1 MVCSKISP
9 IYNHFVNFLHSKR
22 RGVSQYKLFNDE
34 ADEGDDDEDEP
45 DGDYEA
51 GGEQVLDRDEQ
62 AAIDAVERRHRERK
76 LYQEQ
81 SAEEIAAA
89 IDARARLDKIR
100 KAKYERG
107 EGLAG
112 PMGSMQQTVLEQ
124 QSLLPSV
131 MDPKIFKLKCKPGNE
146 LLLVRSV
153 MLKAIDMRN
162 KGGLLKIKSA
172 FCSGVKGLI
181 YVEALSEAFAKE
193 VIVGLRMIY
202 GSSFSQVP
210 VGEMT
215 SVLVTT
221 VKKKPIKEGQWV
233 RLKRGPLKGDLARI
247 VTLFEGG
254 SKAFIQAVP
263 RPDYAAAALAEKEG
277 KKAATGPTKVRP
289 QQRLFD
295 AEEARV
301 ANSSYVFRR
310 HHPLDMTAAMYD
322 VWENEHY
329 KDGFLFKEVNVATYL
344 DAADVKPR
352 LEELQLFRQ
361 RKTGGEDDAEED
373 EDALLE
379 QYAPNAHFLK
389 ELADQ
394 IENLGEDETKEGVN
408 SLLPGDLVQVTAGDM
423 RNLIARI
430 VSVND
435 ATRVAR
441 IVPYNNA
448 LTTEMSMEVDLLVK
462 YIFPGAHVKVVAGRY
477 MGQTGRVVSV
487 KSADGTNVAAILTD
501 GINTEIQCNVGHLQ
515 VK

>member
-1 MVCSKISP
+1 MAEE
-9 IYNHFVNFLHSKR
+9 FRRRAQQEKR
-22 RGVSQYKLFNDE
+22 MKAKF
-34 ADEGDDDEDEP
+34 
-45 DGDYEA
+45 EA
-51 GGEQVLDRDEQ
+51 GEGFSGAMGGGQTSLLD
-62 AAIDAVERRHRERK
+62 
-76 LYQEQ
+76 
-81 SAEEIAAA
+81 
-89 IDARARLDKIR
+89 
-100 KAKYERG
+100 
-107 EGLAG
+107 
-112 PMGSMQQTVLEQ
+112 Q

-131 MDPKIFKLKCKPGNE
+131 MDPKIFQLKCKPGNE
-146 LLLVRSV
+146 MLLVRSV

-162 KGGLLKIKSA
+162 KGGMLKVKSA

-215 SVLVTT
+215 SVLVAT

-233 RLKRGPLKGDLARI
+233 RIKRGPLKGDLAR
-247 VTLFEGG
+247 VVGLFEGG

-263 RPDYAAAALAEKEG
+263 RPDYTATGTERET
-277 KKAATGPTKVRP
+277 KKAAAMSIKVRP

-295 AEEARV
+295 AQEARL
-301 ANSSYVFRR
+301 ANSSYVSRR
-310 HHPLDMTAAMYD
+310 HHPMDPTPAMYD

-329 KDGFLFKEVNVATYL
+329 KDGFLFKEVTVATYL
-344 DAADVKPR
+344 DSVDIKPR
-352 LEELQLFRQ
+352 LEELQMFRQ
-361 RKTGGEDDAEED
+361 RKSGPGED
-373 EDALLE
+373 EDAPEEEDENALLD

-394 IENLGEDETKEGVN
+394 IDTLGEEEAKEGVN
-408 SLLPGDLVQVTAGDM
+408 ALLPGDLVQVTSGDL

-462 YIFPGAHVKVVAGRY
+462 YIFPGAHVKVVGGRY

-487 KSADGTNVAAILTD
+487 QSADGTNVAAILTD

-515 VK
+515 VSACV